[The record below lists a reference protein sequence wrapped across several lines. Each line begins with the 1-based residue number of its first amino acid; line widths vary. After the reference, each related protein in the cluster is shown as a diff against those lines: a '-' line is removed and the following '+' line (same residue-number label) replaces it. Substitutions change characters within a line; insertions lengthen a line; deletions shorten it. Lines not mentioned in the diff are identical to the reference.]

1 VDPLLDEAPCG
12 FLVVRDD
19 GHVAASN
26 KTFAEMLETTPG
38 RLLGAHVD
46 ELLASPSRIFYQ
58 THVFPTL
65 RLQGTVHEVYLALV
79 NRRGDEIPVLLNA
92 RRRKEGAETMS
103 DWVVVPMRQRNL
115 VENEILKARRDA
127 EAAARAKEEFFAQAS
142 HELRNPLGVIRNWAA
157 LLSSRPPDAAML
169 RKALDAI
176 ERNAVMQAKLVDDML
191 DHARA
196 ASGKLHIEPAP
207 LNARDVVEA
216 VVDSVAPAAKAKSI
230 TLERAYDAAEA
241 PVLGD
246 FDRLQQ
252 VFWNIASNAVKFTDA
267 GGRVRTA
274 LRRVDDWIEVAVSD
288 TGKGISPQFLP
299 LVFDPFRQEG
309 EGKRSEGGLGLGML
323 IAREIV
329 ELHGGSIAATSAGVG
344 HGSTFTVRLPAREG

>member
-1 VDPLLDEAPCG
+1 MIDLA
-12 FLVVRDD
+12 F
-19 GHVAASN
+19 AAGATLS
-26 KTFAEMLETTPG
+26 TTASTTS
-38 RLLGAHVD
+38 RAFSGAGSMCS
-46 ELLASPSRIFYQ
+46 L
-58 THVFPTL
+58 
-65 RLQGTVHEVYLALV
+65 
-79 NRRGDEIPVLLNA
+79 
-92 RRRKEGAETMS
+92 
-103 DWVVVPMRQRNL
+103 
-115 VENEILKARRDA
+115 
-127 EAAARAKEEFFAQAS
+127 
-142 HELRNPLGVIRNWAA
+142 
-157 LLSSRPPDAAML
+157 PDAAML

-246 FDRLQQ
+246 FNRLQQ